1 MIAQGREGAVRL
13 GAAPAAP
20 PPLGRDRVPGGA
32 RATPCPG
39 LTRDGVGVVVPGL
52 LGDVEDAG
60 GHCPCP
66 AWQFAVGTVSGDP
79 SGQGSAGVTQPCIA
93 KHSLAL
99 GPPFPPLEPTCYLGP
114 SPPPQDVPR
123 DPHLHLRTLICIPA
137 PLLGDTASSSAPASV
152 FQHCRVHL
160 WTPPGTPVSLP
171 RTLSPAPDTLPSTL
185 GLLQGPS
192 PAPQDPHLH
201 LTTPSGTPIASQ
213 DPSQCPTRDP
223 CQLRSTFICTPGPPG
238 DLCQLLISTPV
249 PPSPPQVPTS
259 SPDTL
264 TPSPRN
270 THPSSWTLTP
280 SPGLSPWMFLFPPS
294 TPAGSGSL
302 RSREVGFD

>member
-1 MIAQGREGAVRL
+1 MPSLAVCC
-13 GAAPAAP
+13 G
-20 PPLGRDRVPGGA
+20 DRVRGPL
-32 RATPCPG
+32 RTG
-39 LTRDGVGVVVPGL
+39 LGWCHPAL
-52 LGDVEDAG
+52 
-60 GHCPCP
+60 HC
-66 AWQFAVGTVSGDP
+66 Q
-79 SGQGSAGVTQPCIA
+79 TQPG
-93 KHSLAL
+93 S
-99 GPPFPPLEPTCYLGP
+99 
-114 SPPPQDVPR
+114 
-123 DPHLHLRTLICIPA
+123 
-137 PLLGDTASSSAPASV
+137 
-152 FQHCRVHL
+152 
-160 WTPPGTPVSLP
+160 GTPISTSGAHLLP
-171 RTLSPAPDTLPSTL
+171 RALTSTP
-185 GLLQGPS
+185 GCPQGPS
-192 PAPQDPHLH
+192 PAPQDPDLH
-201 LTTPSGTPIASQ
+201 PSTSPRRHCQLLSTCICIPTLSCAPLDTPRDTCKPPQDPQPCPRHPPLHSGITPGTLTCTSGPTPAPHNTLRDPIASQ

-223 CQLRSTFICTPGPPG
+223 CQLPSTFICTPGPPG